1 MVLVEGRE
9 ESVMALTATARRRGE
24 RAVLL
29 AAALA
34 ASVAVAS
41 VAILLASGRSAE
53 ADFPGKNGE
62 IAFVSTRDGNEEIY
76 VVDADGTNETRLTD
90 EPGRDIHPMFS
101 PDGNRLT
108 FTRRPLDG
116 GVTEETIHV
125 MDPMDVDPADGD
137 GDNPIRLTPAPSP
150 NFMSAY
156 SPDGTQMVFLRQ
168 EPPGSDNEIWVM
180 DADGTN
186 PKQLTDNTL
195 VESRPVFSPDGKKIV
210 YARRFGQTVPAGE
223 IRQLDVYVMNVKGS
237 EPTRLTT
244 SLGNDNNPRFSPD
257 GEKIAFEST
266 RDGNSDIYVMN
277 PDGTGQTSLIPG
289 PDSNEQFPAFSPD
302 GEQLAFS
309 SDRDG
314 NEEIYVTDLNGTADP
329 VPLTETEFPVVNTRV
344 DWGPFLYDFDGFH
357 RPVDNPPT
365 LNEAKAGSA
374 VPVKFS
380 LGGAQGLG
388 ILAEGYPK
396 SQRVGCDSASPVDVL
411 EQTVAAGDSGLSYD
425 AATDEYTYV
434 WKTEKAWAGTCRQLV
449 VKLDD
454 STVHRATFTLR

>member
-1 MVLVEGRE
+1 M
-9 ESVMALTATARRRGE
+9 
-24 RAVLL
+24 L
-29 AAALA
+29 AALLVALVATQKPAQA
-34 ASVAVAS
+34 A
-41 VAILLASGRSAE
+41 
-53 ADFPGKNGE
+53 FPGKNGK

-76 VVDADGTNETRLTD
+76 VMEADGTNETRLTT

-101 PDGNRLT
+101 PDGQRLT
-108 FTRRPLDG
+108 FTRRPLVG

-125 MDPMDVDPADGD
+125 MDPMDVDPADGN

-156 SPDGTQMVFLRQ
+156 SPDGSQMVFLRQ

-195 VESRPVFSPDGKKIV
+195 NESRPVFSPDGKKIV
-210 YARRFGQTVPAGE
+210 YGRRAGNTAPPE
-223 IRQLDVYVMNVKGS
+223 DRQLDVYVMNADGT

-244 SLGNDNNPRFSPD
+244 SPANDNNPRFSPD

-266 RDGNSDIYVMN
+266 RDGSSDIYVMN
-277 PDGTGQTSLIPG
+277 PDGTGQTPLISE

-309 SDRDG
+309 GDRDG
-314 NEEIYVTDLNGTADP
+314 NEEIYVTDLDGSADP
-329 VPLTETEFPVVNTRV
+329 VPLTETESPEPPEPPVVNTRV

-365 LNEAKAGSA
+365 LNEVKAGRA

-380 LGGAQGLG
+380 LGGDQGLG

-396 SQRVGCDSASPVDVL
+396 SQRIDCNWAAPVDVL
-411 EQTVAAGDSGLSYD
+411 EQTATAGDSGLSYD
-425 AATDEYTYV
+425 AATGEYTYV
-434 WKTEKAWAGTCRQLV
+434 WKTGKAWAGTCRQFVL
-449 VKLDD
+449 KLDD
-454 STVHRATFTLR
+454 STLHRASFTFK